1 MATEQIVTEFM
12 HYSVVTFRMG
22 CSTRI
27 LLWKLSV
34 ASGEYLVGQHEAIGV
49 AAREHDPTA
58 GDNQWSYKI

>member
-1 MATEQIVTEFM
+1 M

-27 LLWKLSV
+27 LLYKLSV
-34 ASGEYLVGQHEAIGV
+34 ASGEYLVGPHEAIGV
-49 AAREHDPTA
+49 AAREHEPTA